1 MAAGRRRAGPGAHPD
16 AKIASNQTA
25 TGADRD
31 RRSAC
36 TAPDVADVHGEE
48 GPDVS
53 ERVKDI
59 LWVPVNA
66 LQFLWMCGFIAILF
80 PPVMLTFLF
89 TGNPETAFATGRAF
103 WGPLNMLFGFSKI
116 EITGA
121 ENLPKGGE
129 PCVVMLNH
137 QSMVDI
143 LVAWLLLPTG
153 PKFVAKAELLH
164 VPLIGLF
171 MKAMG
176 MIAIDRKNRHAAI
189 AALRKAHDF
198 IQEGHIL
205 TCFPEGTR
213 TRDGNIGPFKKGVFV
228 VAQRTAAPIVP
239 IAIDNC
245 SILVPV
251 KGWKPRPT
259 TVKVNVGGPIDA
271 SKLTRDELMRRVRND
286 IIDLHVAI
294 GGRGGDK
301 DNAIAV
307 DEEGLARR
315 AAVAAA

>member
-1 MAAGRRRAGPGAHPD
+1 M
-16 AKIASNQTA
+16 
-25 TGADRD
+25 
-31 RRSAC
+31 
-36 TAPDVADVHGEE
+36 
-48 GPDVS
+48 S

-103 WGPLNMLFGFSKI
+103 WGPLNMMFGFSKI

-239 IAIDNC
+239 IAIDKC
-245 SILVPV
+245 DVLVPI

-259 TVKVNVGGPIDA
+259 TVKVNVGAPIDA